1 MIVTMTGLLILTAF
15 MVSSLVIAGGATGV
29 TWL

>member
-1 MIVTMTGLLILTAF
+1 MIVTMTALLILTAL
-15 MVSSLVIAGGATGV
+15 MVSSLVITSGATGV